1 MNRQII
7 TLIRPHQ
14 LVKNIFVFT
23 PLFFDRHVT
32 DWHYVWPCLVAFIAF
47 CLAASGIYCFND
59 IHDADADRQHPVKC
73 MRPVASGAVSKQT
86 AYVTMS
92 IVWILAIM
100 LVAWACIYS
109 GRIRIGLIGTL
120 LLYVVMN
127 VAYCIKLKQIALLD
141 VFMIAIGFV
150 LRVAAGGMATGIIL
164 SHWIVLTTFLLT
176 LFLAVAKRR
185 DDATIY
191 ETTGVKARKN
201 VECYN
206 MDFLNQSIGV
216 LGSVTIVCY
225 ILYTVSDEV
234 VERMGSHYLYVT
246 SVFVLAGIMRYMQIT
261 LVDRKS
267 GNPTKVLLQDHFIH
281 VCIIGWISAF
291 TIILYL

>member
-73 MRPVASGAVSKQT
+73 MRPVACGAVSKQT

-109 GRIRIGLIGTL
+109 GRIRIGMIGTL

-185 DDATIY
+185 DDAAIY

>member
-120 LLYVVMN
+120 LVYVVMN
-127 VAYCIKLKQIALLD
+127 IAYCIKLKQIALLD

-185 DDATIY
+185 DDAAIY

-216 LGSVTIVCY
+216 LGSITIVCY

>member
-109 GRIRIGLIGTL
+109 GRIRIGMIGTL

-185 DDATIY
+185 DDAAIY
-191 ETTGVKARKN
+191 ETTGIKARKN

-267 GNPTKVLLQDHFIH
+267 GNPTKVLLRDHFIH

>member
-73 MRPVASGAVSKQT
+73 MRPVACGAVSKQT

-185 DDATIY
+185 DDAAIY
-191 ETTGVKARKN
+191 ETTGIKARKN

>member
-73 MRPVASGAVSKQT
+73 MRPVASGAVSTQT

-109 GRIRIGLIGTL
+109 GRIRIGMIGTL

-185 DDATIY
+185 DDAAIY

>member
-109 GRIRIGLIGTL
+109 GRIRIGMIGTL

-185 DDATIY
+185 DDAAIY

-216 LGSVTIVCY
+216 LGSVTTVCY

>member
-150 LRVAAGGMATGIIL
+150 LRVTAGGMATGIIL

-185 DDATIY
+185 DDAAIY

>member
-185 DDATIY
+185 DDAAIY

>member
-59 IHDADADRQHPVKC
+59 IHDADTDRQHPVKC

-185 DDATIY
+185 DDAAIY

>member
-47 CLAASGIYCFND
+47 CLVASGIYCFND

-73 MRPVASGAVSKQT
+73 MRPVACGAVSKQT

-127 VAYCIKLKQIALLD
+127 IAYCIKLKQIALLD

-185 DDATIY
+185 DDAAIY

-206 MDFLNQSIGV
+206 MDFLNQFIGV

>member
-73 MRPVASGAVSKQT
+73 MRPVACGAVSKQT

-109 GRIRIGLIGTL
+109 GRIRIGMIGTL
-120 LLYVVMN
+120 LVYVVMN

-185 DDATIY
+185 DDAAIY

>member
-73 MRPVASGAVSKQT
+73 MRPVACGAVSKQT

-120 LLYVVMN
+120 LVYVVMN

-185 DDATIY
+185 DDAAIY

>member
-73 MRPVASGAVSKQT
+73 MRPVACGAVSKQT

-120 LLYVVMN
+120 LVYVVMN
-127 VAYCIKLKQIALLD
+127 IAYCIKLKQIALLD

-185 DDATIY
+185 DDAAIY

>member
-1 MNRQII
+1 
-7 TLIRPHQ
+7 
-14 LVKNIFVFT
+14 
-23 PLFFDRHVT
+23 
-32 DWHYVWPCLVAFIAF
+32 VAFIAF

-109 GRIRIGLIGTL
+109 GRIRIGMIGTL

-185 DDATIY
+185 DDAAIY

>member
-120 LLYVVMN
+120 LVYVVMN
-127 VAYCIKLKQIALLD
+127 IAYCIKLKQIALLD

>member
-164 SHWIVLTTFLLT
+164 SHWIVLSTFLLT

-185 DDATIY
+185 DDAAIY

>member
-185 DDATIY
+185 DDAAIY

-267 GNPTKVLLQDHFIH
+267 GNPTKVLLRDHFIH

>member
-109 GRIRIGLIGTL
+109 GRIRIGMIGTL

-185 DDATIY
+185 DDAAIY

>member
-100 LVAWACIYS
+100 LVAWTCIYS
-109 GRIRIGLIGTL
+109 GHIRIGLIGTL
-120 LLYVVMN
+120 LVYVVMN

-185 DDATIY
+185 DDAAIY

>member
-59 IHDADADRQHPVKC
+59 IHDADGDRQHPVKC

-185 DDATIY
+185 DDAAIY

>member
-120 LLYVVMN
+120 LVYVVMN

-185 DDATIY
+185 DDAAIY

>member
-109 GRIRIGLIGTL
+109 GRIRIGMIGTL

-185 DDATIY
+185 DDAAIY

-267 GNPTKVLLQDHFIH
+267 GNPTKVLLRDHFIH

>member
-73 MRPVASGAVSKQT
+73 MRPVACGAVSKQT

-185 DDATIY
+185 DDAAIY

>member
-185 DDATIY
+185 DDAAIY

-216 LGSVTIVCY
+216 LGSVTTVCY

>member
-73 MRPVASGAVSKQT
+73 MRPVASGAVSQQT

-120 LLYVVMN
+120 LVYVVMN
-127 VAYCIKLKQIALLD
+127 IAYCIKLKQIALLD

-185 DDATIY
+185 DDAAIY

-267 GNPTKVLLQDHFIH
+267 GNPTKVLLRDHFIH

>member
-47 CLAASGIYCFND
+47 SLAASGIYCFND
-59 IHDADADRQHPVKC
+59 IHDADADRQHPVKS
-73 MRPVASGAVSKQT
+73 MRPVACGAVSKQT

-185 DDATIY
+185 DDAAIY

>member
-120 LLYVVMN
+120 LVYVVMN
-127 VAYCIKLKQIALLD
+127 IAYCIKLKQIALLD

-185 DDATIY
+185 DDAAIY

>member
-32 DWHYVWPCLVAFIAF
+32 DWHYVWPCIVAFIAF

-73 MRPVASGAVSKQT
+73 MRPVACGAVSKQT

-109 GRIRIGLIGTL
+109 GRIRIGMIGTL

-185 DDATIY
+185 DDAAIY

>member
-1 MNRQII
+1 MNRLII

-109 GRIRIGLIGTL
+109 GRIRIGMIGTL

-127 VAYCIKLKQIALLD
+127 IAYCIKLKQIALLD

-185 DDATIY
+185 DDAAIY

>member
-47 CLAASGIYCFND
+47 CLVASGIYCFND

-185 DDATIY
+185 DDAAIY

>member
-120 LLYVVMN
+120 LVYVVMN
-127 VAYCIKLKQIALLD
+127 IAYCIKLKQIALLD

-185 DDATIY
+185 DDAAIY

-267 GNPTKVLLQDHFIH
+267 GNPTKVLLRDHFIH

>member
-32 DWHYVWPCLVAFIAF
+32 DWHYVWPCLVAFMAF

-185 DDATIY
+185 DDAAIY

-234 VERMGSHYLYVT
+234 VERMGSHYLYAT

>member
-1 MNRQII
+1 M
-7 TLIRPHQ
+7 
-14 LVKNIFVFT
+14 
-23 PLFFDRHVT
+23 
-32 DWHYVWPCLVAFIAF
+32 
-47 CLAASGIYCFND
+47 
-59 IHDADADRQHPVKC
+59 
-73 MRPVASGAVSKQT
+73 
-86 AYVTMS
+86 
-92 IVWILAIM
+92 
-100 LVAWACIYS
+100 
-109 GRIRIGLIGTL
+109 IGTL

-185 DDATIY
+185 DDAAIY

>member
-32 DWHYVWPCLVAFIAF
+32 DWHYVWPCLVTFIAF

-73 MRPVASGAVSKQT
+73 MRPVACGAVSKQT

-109 GRIRIGLIGTL
+109 GRIRIGMIGTL

-185 DDATIY
+185 DDAAIY